1 MYRRLPRGLAALTIE
16 MARNADLGATRAP
29 LLNLS
34 KPGQRPSAPRVSPLT
49 NLSVFLKN
57 LQLVAAKVS
66 KPKFRENSGNSLDFS
81 KVLFQSGMSWFESS
95 KVSQAVRCSEKGPLI
110 LAERLA
116 NGVLLRISHQ
126 SPGSDFGHSQS
137 EIADSL
143 RRTFEKLPFLGD
155 CGRRPGSIC
164 MGGRACSA
172 TRQIFQHGRRQIGHA
187 EPPPVAEFALQ
198 IAKFSSM
205 AAGQLKIE
213 LALPNCVPAE
223 THQSACRARYSINLV
238 GTLGFGR

>member
-34 KPGQRPSAPRVSPLT
+34 KLGQRPSTPRVSPLT

-95 KVSQAVRCSEKGPLI
+95 KVSQAIVRFPKLPIRPVNRPEIRAFCVSDSVS
-110 LAERLA
+110 
-116 NGVLLRISHQ
+116 VLLLQRSQ
-126 SPGSDFGHSQS
+126 GGNRRKSPALSRN
-137 EIADSL
+137 IPVL
-143 RRTFEKLPFLGD
+143 RRL
-155 CGRRPGSIC
+155 S
-164 MGGRACSA
+164 
-172 TRQIFQHGRRQIGHA
+172 
-187 EPPPVAEFALQ
+187 
-198 IAKFSSM
+198 
-205 AAGQLKIE
+205 
-213 LALPNCVPAE
+213 AE
-223 THQSACRARYSINLV
+223 TGLMTTAARRSARN
-238 GTLGFGR
+238 